1 MGHDVAGRDVADVAK
16 VGQGK
21 VRHGG
26 TGQDGVDYTLHYVT
40 LPVWE
45 LGLGEEKR
53 KEVKLHSQHQKV

>member
-1 MGHDVAGRDVADVAK
+1 MADVAK